1 VFSKVLF
8 FDDFSEYSRV
18 SLESIRSVPGIKELS
33 VIHIIDAEEE
43 TPKKNGT
50 DNSIVE
56 VLKERAKIIE
66 EKGIKVNTL
75 VDYGPASEK
84 ILAAA
89 EQQGVSLIA
98 VGARGK
104 SLIRDIVLGS
114 VSSNIIRYGKRSAL
128 IVRLK
133 NVEAGNVLSYE
144 PLKENIFRKIIFATD
159 FSRYASNAFDCLLG
173 NIKGMGTEEVILT
186 HILNKGESAPRIGLA
201 HIESENILKGKAMRV
216 KELGVKSKVAVRSGA
231 PVAEINK
238 LAGEEQATC
247 IVVGARGK
255 GYLQEVLLGSVA
267 EDLVRNSNLSV
278 LVIKVDCGQCK
289 KG

>member
-1 VFSKVLF
+1 MFDKVLF
-8 FDDFSEYSRV
+8 CDDFSEYSQV
-18 SLESIRSVPGIKELS
+18 SLESIKNVPGIKELS

-50 DNSIVE
+50 DKSIVA

-66 EKGIKVNTL
+66 EKGIKVTTL
-75 VDYGPASEK
+75 VDYGPAAEK
-84 ILAAA
+84 ILAAS

-104 SLIRDIVLGS
+104 SLIRDIMLGS

-128 IVRLK
+128 VVRLK
-133 NVEAGNVLSYE
+133 NVEAGVLSYE

-159 FSRYASNAFDCLLG
+159 FSRYAYNAFDCLLG

-201 HIESENILKGKAMRV
+201 LIESENILKGKAMRV
-216 KELGVKSKVAVRSGA
+216 KAIGVNSKVAVRSGA

-238 LAGEEQATC
+238 LAEEEQATC
-247 IVVGARGK
+247 VVVGARGK

-278 LVIKVDCGQCK
+278 LVIKVDCGQSK